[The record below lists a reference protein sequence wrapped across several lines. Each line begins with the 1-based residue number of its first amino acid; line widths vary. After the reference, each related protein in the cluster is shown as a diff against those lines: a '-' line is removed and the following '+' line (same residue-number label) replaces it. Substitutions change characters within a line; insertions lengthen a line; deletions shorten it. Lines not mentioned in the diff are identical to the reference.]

1 MAQAAGSKASGNE
14 KAARVHKPVGTDVS
28 TARRVS
34 RLRRHNRLRKRGEGT
49 PERPR
54 LVVKRSS
61 RHIHVQVV
69 DDMTGRTVA
78 SAATTEPNLK
88 SGLTGKTRGSN
99 RAGAEL
105 VGQTIAERLKEKGI
119 TRVVFDRNGYLYH
132 GRIQAVADAA
142 RKAGLEF

>member
-1 MAQAAGSKASGNE
+1 MRIKTRE
-14 KAARVHKPVGTDVS
+14 D
-28 TARRVS
+28 RRQ
-34 RLRRHNRLRKRGEGT
+34 RIKLRLRKRIAGSEQ
-49 PERPR
+49 RPR
-54 LVVKRSS
+54 LTVFRSLA
-61 RHIHVQVV
+61 HIYVQVV

-88 SGLTGKTRGSN
+88 SGLTGKSRGGN